1 VKKYFL
7 IAILNIARIIG
18 ILIETIGVYLA
29 ISLIFSL
36 IITPYH
42 SSKNKDIS
50 IYLRSNGIHLDLV
63 LPVKSET
70 VNWSLKIPYK
80 DTPAADSTDQFIAFG
95 WGEKAFFLQTPT
107 WKDFKLSTMLKSLFF
122 MGTSA
127 MHTSYYKNMYETE
140 KCIRLDISLKEY
152 QQLVQFIQNEFQQDE
167 LGNYLLI
174 EQKSYGK
181 YDAFYEAKSPYNVFY
196 TCNSWVN
203 SALKAAYQKACL
215 WTPFSYVLLNS
226 YRSESSKTIE

>member
-1 VKKYFL
+1 M

-18 ILIETIGVYLA
+18 ILIEIISVYLA
-29 ISLIFSL
+29 ISLILSL
-36 IITPYH
+36 IIAPYH

-50 IYLRSNGIHLDLV
+50 IYLRSNGVHLDLV

-70 VNWSLKIPYK
+70 IDWSQKIPYK

-122 MGTSA
+122 LGTSA
-127 MHTSYYKNMYETE
+127 MHTSYYKDMYETQ
-140 KCIRLDISLKEY
+140 KCIKLQISLQEY
-152 QQLVQFIQNEFQQDE
+152 QQLVQFIQDEFQQDE
-167 LGNYLLI
+167 SGNYRLI
-174 EQKSYGK
+174 KQKSYGK
-181 YDAFYEAKSPYNVFY
+181 FDAFYETKSPYNLFY
-196 TCNSWVN
+196 TCNTWVN
-203 SALKAAYQKACL
+203 TALKASNQKACL

-226 YRSESSKTIE
+226 YGSKSSEKGK